1 MKKMFLVFLL
11 LGFNSWAD
19 QGVLAPQGSRE
30 AYTGKQAP
38 PNSAEVPEE
47 LKGVNITEKL
57 GETIDLNL
65 QVRDEKTGEL
75 RTLGSYFQSH
85 KPVMLSPVY
94 FNCPGLCSFHFNGV
108 VESLKNVDWNP
119 GDKFEVIAFSFDS
132 KEQPPLGVAKK
143 DNYMKMYNRPGTENG
158 FHFLTANEETVQK
171 LMASVGFG
179 FRWNEKA
186 NEWSHASAAIIIT
199 PEGKISRYLH
209 GIDFNPKDMKL
220 ALNEAS
226 NGKIG
231 NIIDSVVLFCF
242 KYDEHKSKYGLQV
255 FRVVQLAGGLMVLIL
270 ALWLTPVLVKAG
282 REKV

>member
-11 LGFNSWAD
+11 IGFNSWAD
-19 QGVLAPQGSRE
+19 QGVLGPQGSME
-30 AYTGKQAP
+30 TYTGKQAP
-38 PNSAEVPEE
+38 PNSAEVPPE
-47 LKGVNITEKL
+47 LKGVGITQKV
-57 GETIDLNL
+57 GDSIDLNL

-75 RTLGSYFQSH
+75 RTLGSYFHSH

-108 VESLKNVDWNP
+108 IEGLQKVDWNP
-119 GDKFEVIAFSFDS
+119 GEKFEVIAFSFDS
-132 KEQPPLGVAKK
+132 KEQPPLGQAKK
-143 DNYMKMYNRPGTENG
+143 ENYMKMYNRPGTENG
-158 FHFLTANEETVQK
+158 FHFLTASEETVQK

-179 FRWNEKA
+179 FRWNEQA
-186 NEWSHASAAIIIT
+186 NEWSHASAAIVIT
-199 PEGKISRYLH
+199 PDGKISRYLH
-209 GIDFNPKDMKL
+209 GIAFEPKDMKL

-270 ALWLTPVLVKAG
+270 ALWLTPVLIKAG

>member
-1 MKKMFLVFLL
+1 MKKTFLL
-11 LGFNSWAD
+11 SLLFTVN
-19 QGVLAPQGSRE
+19 LAAQVMEPPGMP
-30 AYTGKQAP
+30 AYTGKQEAG
-38 PNSAEVPEE
+38 NSNEVPEE
-47 LKGVNITEKL
+47 LKGVNIKEKL

-75 RTLGSYFQSH
+75 RTLGSYFHSH

-108 VESLKNVDWNP
+108 IESLKNVDWNP

-158 FHFLTANEETVQK
+158 FHFLTASEETVQK

>member
-1 MKKMFLVFLL
+1 MFLVFFL
-11 LGFNSWAD
+11 LGLNSWAD
-19 QGVLAPQGSRE
+19 TGVLGPQGSMPV
-30 AYTGKQAP
+30 YTGKQEPA
-38 PNSAEVPEE
+38 NSAEVPPE
-47 LKGVNITEKL
+47 LKGVGITQKL

-75 RTLGSYFQSH
+75 RTLGSYFHSH

-108 VESLKNVDWNP
+108 IETLQKIDWNP

-132 KEQPPLGVAKK
+132 KEQPPLGQAKK
-143 DNYMKMYNRPGTENG
+143 ENYMKMYNRPGTENG
-158 FHFLTANEETVQK
+158 FHFLTADEATVQK

-179 FRWNEKA
+179 FRWNEQA
-186 NEWSHASAAIIIT
+186 NEWSHASAAIVIT
-199 PEGKISRYLH
+199 PDGKISRYLH
-209 GIDFNPKDMKL
+209 GISFEPKDMKL

-270 ALWLTPVLVKAG
+270 ALWLTPMLVKAG

>member
-1 MKKMFLVFLL
+1 MKKLFVLFLL
-11 LGFNSWAD
+11 IGLNSWAD
-19 QGVLAPQGSRE
+19 EVVVPGTMP

-38 PNSAEVPEE
+38 GNAKEVPEE
-47 LKGVNITEKL
+47 LKGVGIKEHL
-57 GETIDLNL
+57 GEHLDLNL
-65 QVRDEKTGEL
+65 QVRDESGEL
-75 RTLGSYFQSH
+75 KTLGSFFQAH

-94 FNCPGLCSFHFNGV
+94 FNCPGLCNFHFNGV
-108 VESLKNVDWNP
+108 VEALQKIDWNP

-132 KEQPPLGVAKK
+132 RENSELGKAKK
-143 DNYMKMYNRPGTENG
+143 ANYMKMYNRAGTENG
-158 FHFLTANEETVQK
+158 FHFLTADEATIKK
-171 LMASVGFG
+171 LTDALGFE
-179 FRWNEKA
+179 FRWNAQAE
-186 NEWSHASAAIIIT
+186 EWSHASAAIVIT
-199 PEGKISRYLH
+199 PDGKISRYLP
-209 GIDFNPKDMKL
+209 GIAFEPKDMKL

-270 ALWLTPVLVKAG
+270 ALWLTPMLVKAG